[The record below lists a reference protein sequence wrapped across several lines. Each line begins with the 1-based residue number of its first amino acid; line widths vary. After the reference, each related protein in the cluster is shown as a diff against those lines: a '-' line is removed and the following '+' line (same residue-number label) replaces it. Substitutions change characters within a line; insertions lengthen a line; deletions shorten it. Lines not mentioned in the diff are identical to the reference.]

1 MDSHCTRMEIVLH
14 YRAWE
19 KDPAALQNIAEETLK
34 KFPRRQLPV
43 FIPWFPN
50 TSSKLPVKPK
60 NAPPVVSVREVE
72 QVKQSIATSET
83 ICNASLCYNSAERL
97 KEFQPNIK
105 AEQTLHVEHGE
116 TDLTN
121 LGKPSGHGRGKLR
134 RTWSV
139 SLPSSKRKGSILPL
153 SLELQRTLKKLKLH
167 VFYRAW
173 WIIEPSICN
182 NQVLEDIWINLNGM
196 IKHNELPSCN
206 ATIQRHENQ
215 ILIFCDILYCEHVA
229 NSLRKKLN
237 IKGKMNLL
245 VHKYGIIHSF

>member
-1 MDSHCTRMEIVLH
+1 MDSHCTRMEMVLH
-14 YRAWE
+14 YRARE
-19 KDPAALQNIAEETLK
+19 KDPAALQNIAEEALK

-50 TSSKLPVKPK
+50 TSCKLPVKPK

-72 QVKQSIATSET
+72 QVKRSIATSET

-105 AEQTLHVEHGE
+105 AEQTLHIEHEE
-116 TDLTN
+116 TDLIN

-139 SLPSSKRKGSILPL
+139 SLPSSKLKDSILPL